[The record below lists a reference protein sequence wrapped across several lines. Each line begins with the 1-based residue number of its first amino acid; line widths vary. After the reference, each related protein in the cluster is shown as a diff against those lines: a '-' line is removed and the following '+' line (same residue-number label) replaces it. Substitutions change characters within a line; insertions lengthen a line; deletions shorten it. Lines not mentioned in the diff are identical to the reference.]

1 MERKIPYARN
11 GNRIYLSS
19 LRKETKAY
27 QESDEL
33 DRLTRLQK
41 RLRDIIKNCI

>member
-1 MERKIPYARN
+1 MRGNIKSVSIERKIPYARN

-27 QESDEL
+27 
-33 DRLTRLQK
+33 
-41 RLRDIIKNCI
+41 